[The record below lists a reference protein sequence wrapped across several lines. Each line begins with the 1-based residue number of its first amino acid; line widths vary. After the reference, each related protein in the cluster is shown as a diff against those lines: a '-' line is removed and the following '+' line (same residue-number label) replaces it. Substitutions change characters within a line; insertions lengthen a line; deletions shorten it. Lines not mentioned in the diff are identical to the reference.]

1 MELTKKL
8 KVASA
13 IYESKLSPIEKI
25 VNLNCIK
32 NLNEDE
38 LNVWIESERLSEG
51 GIGTAIKWGTAATIG
66 AIGVNSVRKRLSPCI
81 SSCRNVYKDTG
92 NKQNYSD
99 CINKCNS
106 K

>member
-38 LNVWIESERLSEG
+38 LNVWIESEMLTEL
-51 GIGTAIKWGTAATIG
+51 IGKVAGLAVAGTVAATGIN
-66 AIGVNSVRKRLSPCI
+66 AMRKRLSPCI
-81 SSCRNVYKDTG
+81 SNCRNVFKATG
-92 NKQNYSD
+92 NKQNYAS
-99 CINKCNS
+99 CVEKCNS